1 MTTSTKAVS
10 SKDVV
15 NADLKG
21 QFEAV
26 VNLEAELKAFDKA
39 VSMLNSGAISVRG
52 LKETIKAANEKGAL
66 PTIAVSTAQYFLNT
80 AKVRSLKGAENKSLK
95 ETLNVT
101 IQAKRGWKDD
111 FDTALDNAKSYAEFK
126 KAIPETAPSTRS
138 SSKEAPS
145 TADEVLKSALEAWK
159 ELDTHDIEDMD
170 TATKFAELLAKA
182 ITYNKR
188 KNHPSNQAA

>member
-26 VNLEAELKAFDKA
+26 VNLEAELSAFEKS
-39 VSMLNSGAISVRG
+39 VSLLNSGALSVRG
-52 LKETIKAANEKGAL
+52 LKATIEAANEKGEL
-66 PTIAVSTAQYFLNT
+66 PTIKPSTAQYFINT
-80 AKVRSLKGAENKSLK
+80 SRVRALKGAENKSLK

-101 IQAKRGWKDD
+101 IQAKRGFKDE
-111 FDTALDNAKSYAEFK
+111 FETALESAKSYAEFK
-126 KAIPETAPSTRS
+126 KSIPEVPSAGRS

-145 TADEVLKSALEAWK
+145 TADEVLKTAFEAWR
-159 ELDTHDIEDMD
+159 ELETHEIEDIE
-170 TATKFAELLAKA
+170 TASKFAEQLAKA
-182 ITYNKR
+182 ITYAKR

>member
-1 MTTSTKAVS
+1 M
-10 SKDVV
+10 
-15 NADLKG
+15 
-21 QFEAV
+21 
-26 VNLEAELKAFDKA
+26 
-39 VSMLNSGAISVRG
+39 
-52 LKETIKAANEKGAL
+52 
-66 PTIAVSTAQYFLNT
+66 
-80 AKVRSLKGAENKSLK
+80 
-95 ETLNVT
+95 T
-101 IQAKRGWKDD
+101 IQAKRGWKEE
-111 FDTALDNAKSYAEFK
+111 FESALDSAKSYAEFK
-126 KAIPETAPSTRS
+126 KAIPEVAKSGRNS